1 VGSGERLADCP
12 LSTSD
17 VQMNEMTDEQKQ
29 KCATCFMWRVALFST
44 AIVLLVSWLAA
55 KY

>member
-1 VGSGERLADCP
+1 MDENA
-12 LSTSD
+12 ST
-17 VQMNEMTDEQKQ
+17 QRKP
-29 KCATCFMWRVALFST
+29 CATCFIWRVALAVT

>member
-1 VGSGERLADCP
+1 MDDDSAR
-12 LSTSD
+12 
-17 VQMNEMTDEQKQ
+17 QK
-29 KCATCFMWRVALFST
+29 KCAACLIWRVALAAT